1 MQEEIDI
8 TEQQAIE
15 SLTNVVLRE
24 IPDQWELLE
33 MEVPD
38 PQPEVVPINFDGI
51 LDIKEELKNQKVRI
65 PRAEGWDKQGNKT
78 REDVRE
84 KYRTARRE
92 RAAGFDNK
100 GHILAK
106 RNELGTFTSPDG
118 TVFITEDEFPYHVD
132 ESGDAKHYDVWVT
145 GEIGPVVP
153 ATRVA
158 GTIAR
163 FLHGKNLGENDFVL
177 MQNPP
182 PNKTLPEVEHLHL
195 FTRVKPSL
203 Q

>member
-1 MQEEIDI
+1 MQEEVGI
-8 TEQQAIE
+8 TEQRAIE

-24 IPDQWELLE
+24 IPDQWELLK
-33 MEVPD
+33 MEVPE

-51 LDIKEELKNQKVRI
+51 LDIKAELQSQEVRI

-84 KYRTARRE
+84 EYRKARRE
-92 RAAGFDNK
+92 RATAGFDNRE
-100 GHILAK
+100 HILAK
-106 RNELGTFTSPDG
+106 RDEPNTFTSPDG
-118 TVFITEDEFPYHVD
+118 TVFIAEDEFPYYVD
-132 ESGDAKHYDVWVT
+132 EAGDAKHYDVWVT

-153 ATRVA
+153 DTRVA

-163 FLHGKNLGENDFVL
+163 FLHSKNLGEKDFVL
-177 MQNPP
+177 IQNPP

-195 FTRVKPSL
+195 FTRVK
-203 Q
+203 